1 MGRIHFRWW
10 KVFMTIPWPDNLGLL
25 MCSYIRTR
33 SDEKDANTD
42 RIIRRTV
49 MRYFILCYVLVFRDI
64 SERIRRRFP
73 TYNHLVP
80 TLMTEAEKERIEGE
94 DIKRVYWMP
103 IEWAMQLLK
112 KCYSRHQIDEYH
124 FAVLCQNIAKY
135 REMMHNLL
143 SFDWINVPLVY
154 TQVVHICILAYFGII
169 CFANQ
174 PIREEGRKAWIHDF
188 VIPGYAIYEFIFFV
202 GWLKVAQV
210 MLNPF
215 GMDEDDFEIDMLV
228 ERNLQVGYSYVDTM
242 YDRLPPLVYVGV
254 TSLPHTKASM
264 ALISKVTPM
273 VGSVANVKVPRA
285 EQRVISKED
294 VELIR
299 KLVGPKFGRRF
310 ADYVARNRQVE
321 KNEKREQASE
331 SLKGTTITTTPV
343 SQDRRDG
350 SRKSRAVSRTCISH
364 EASKKVK
371 EDMNPWIGDLDA
383 TQSSSVRKQKPTP
396 EPSRIRTVLSTQ
408 RSKEDLSGDYL
419 ARARSLQPAPTPS
432 FPYSNNVVGPPDA
445 NVSKPTPFLDPS
457 FQNKNID
464 MKKEKPT
471 EKSKSKSDIIKGLKS
486 TQRTMEKSY
495 IREDNEGVSKSTERK
510 NKIGDAW
517 KSRKSAKLVQLN
529 ENINEKKQKRKEEH
543 AGASSSASMHV
554 GSSKKP
560 QKNSRTK
567 RNEHKSAKEK

>member
-1 MGRIHFRWW
+1 
-10 KVFMTIPWPDNLGLL
+10 
-25 MCSYIRTR
+25 
-33 SDEKDANTD
+33 
-42 RIIRRTV
+42 
-49 MRYFILCYVLVFRDI
+49 
-64 SERIRRRFP
+64 
-73 TYNHLVP
+73 
-80 TLMTEAEKERIEGE
+80 MTEAEKERIEGE

-264 ALISKVTPM
+264 ALISKATPM

-299 KLVGPKFGRRF
+299 KLVK
-310 ADYVARNRQVE
+310 
-321 KNEKREQASE
+321 
-331 SLKGTTITTTPV
+331 
-343 SQDRRDG
+343 RDG

-396 EPSRIRTVLSTQ
+396 EPSRIRTEGFKAAKDVNDH
-408 RSKEDLSGDYL
+408 DLTENL
-419 ARARSLQPAPTPS
+419 A
-432 FPYSNNVVGPPDA
+432 F
-445 NVSKPTPFLDPS
+445 
-457 FQNKNID
+457 
-464 MKKEKPT
+464 
-471 EKSKSKSDIIKGLKS
+471 
-486 TQRTMEKSY
+486 
-495 IREDNEGVSKSTERK
+495 
-510 NKIGDAW
+510 
-517 KSRKSAKLVQLN
+517 
-529 ENINEKKQKRKEEH
+529 EE
-543 AGASSSASMHV
+543 
-554 GSSKKP
+554 
-560 QKNSRTK
+560 
-567 RNEHKSAKEK
+567 